1 VPSGLWSWLL
11 TRRNFLQ
18 DTTDKESYRYEWI
31 KPPVSARWDAIAG
44 LNGQCGMSDGIIYR
58 FNRLTSGSF
67 FMFSHNTETGYRES
81 LPGIRQKTLVFGKNT
96 LMAEFRLHKGSQLP
110 RHTHLHEQTGY
121 LVSGHITL
129 RIGDEESDIRPGDSW
144 NIPGNVEHSATI
156 HRDSVAIEIFYPV
169 REEYLV
175 K

>member
-1 VPSGLWSWLL
+1 
-11 TRRNFLQ
+11 
-18 DTTDKESYRYEWI
+18 
-31 KPPVSARWDAIAG
+31 
-44 LNGQCGMSDGIIYR
+44 MSTGIIYR
-58 FNRLTSGSF
+58 FNRPTSGSF
-67 FMFSHNTETGYRES
+67 SMFSHHTETGYRES

-110 RHTHLHEQTGY
+110 RHTHPHEQTGY

-156 HRDSVAIEIFYPV
+156 HGDSVAIEIFYPV
-169 REEYLV
+169 REEYLGE
-175 K
+175 